1 MIVKLFRSDRQWNK
15 KNTHPRTWYP
25 PKSHPTPYHF
35 KLALNSWNKF
45 LQWLSNYS
53 DPTDNEIKHT
63 HTLEPYISHNPT
75 QPLTTS
81 SQPSTAGTNF
91 CNDCQI
97 IHTHTQIYIFT
108 LNLHSVNFV
117 DFIHES
123 WHIPNQS
130 QAPKLFQ
137 KKTLHKPITIDEN
150 MQRNL
155 LVSREDQA
163 DLKYLLPTE
172 QSFLLG
178 DDTCNQNHIY
188 SSPCSWNTGIL
199 VDLASQV
206 NVESMMITSAPA
218 HWNLTHSDS
227 WSCRQDWIPEYQL
240 KIWDSCFPDWQMKT

>member
-15 KNTHPRTWYP
+15 THTHTRTWYLP
-25 PKSHPTPYHF
+25 QSHPTPYHF
-35 KLALNSWNKF
+35 KPALNGWNKF

-53 DPTDNEIKHT
+53 HT
-63 HTLEPYISHNPT
+63 HT
-75 QPLTTS
+75 
-81 SQPSTAGTNF
+81 
-91 CNDCQI
+91 D
-97 IHTHTQIYIFT
+97 IYIFT